1 MITKLLIM
9 LALFGGTILIMVVI
23 WRRFYA
29 TGKSN
34 TLSDEMILSWVEALS
49 RLELERRQLRRWAG
63 QRSLTFR
70 REPTE
75 LARALELELI
85 DGFFEDYLRVH
96 LEFETPLE
104 QGVSILTEG
113 RLGLVSTL
121 LRSRE
126 VRLGQKQLDRKFVL
140 LAQEEERLRALLA
153 HNKLRDDLILLQEQV
168 DELVLTDES
177 LFVLLSQI
185 PTPQECVELLRL
197 LDMLASK
204 LVAAA
209 AILGPIAQPGAMDY
223 TEVMNELGTR
233 EEVAATSQ
241 SDLEALQKPDP
252 LKPDESITQVVE
264 LAAPSDEAETSSVTS
279 ASRASSPS

>member
-9 LALFGGTILIMVVI
+9 LALFGGTIIIMIVI

-29 TGKSN
+29 TGKSH
-34 TLSDEMILSWVEALS
+34 TLSDEVITSWEEALS
-49 RLELERRQLRRWAG
+49 RIALPRQQLRRWAG
-63 QRSLTFR
+63 QRSLNFR

-75 LARALELELI
+75 LVRALELELI
-85 DGFFEDYLRVH
+85 DGFFDDYLRIY

-104 QGVSILTEG
+104 QGVSILTED
-113 RLGLVSTL
+113 RLGFVSTL

-153 HNKLRDDLILLQEQV
+153 HHKLHDDLISIQDLV

-177 LFVLLSQI
+177 LFVILSQI
-185 PTPQECVELLRL
+185 PTPQECVELIRL

-204 LVAAA
+204 LVAAST
-209 AILGPIAQPGAMDY
+209 ILGPIAQPGAMDY
-223 TEVMNELGTR
+223 TEVMSELGTR
-233 EEVAATSQ
+233 EEVGATSQ
-241 SDLEALQKPDP
+241 TELDALKPDP
-252 LKPDESITQVVE
+252 LKPQAQVEPVDDPAADDETPIG
-264 LAAPSDEAETSSVTS
+264 SSM
-279 ASRASSPS
+279 ASSPS